1 MPFFMQCP
9 FCQQKFNLPYTVVV
23 IGCPI
28 CGKTFLVD
36 HLSEGF
42 SWESP
47 DAPAVSGPND
57 KPVLQASPPKL
68 LESMPFVGKTS
79 DPPVTADVKPAS
91 KTASVPELP
100 GPVPF
105 PAEVSERLVAQ
116 DGGKPAYDTASAPEF
131 SEPMPIFAEALDP
144 PLSEDEVNAACKIAS
159 VPELPEP
166 IPIVK
171 EDRDPPAVEE
181 VGRAS
186 KTASTPEFMKP
197 IPIFAKTSDS
207 PVFDMDKTKPAP
219 KTVPP
224 SALPQSPSIDDAE
237 EFTLQDWVSPWGLA
251 AFVLAVSGLLLA
263 SVVGVRILTI
273 TFSAF
278 GLVAAGLGLWT
289 SNEDQ
294 TRGRLSLALTGA
306 MNGVLLLLVLFVPG
320 VINSRW
326 AIDFS
331 VPASDPNKLV
341 LVPRDE
347 PRHEGRPVS
356 EEEWVDAA
364 KEAIRQDEVF
374 IRVESA
380 KVERLAEKGDGKYL
394 LVHLRLGHSGY
405 GKSITV
411 EGFSREKNPPV
422 LTDDSGRQVAFVE
435 QRLRKNLR
443 GRGPLVFEISG
454 PQARELTATGYLD
467 VLLVFEAPAAKVAGL
482 NLEVPASAWGRMG
495 LCKFRCPGLF
505 DARVDFK
512 KGKP

>member
-9 FCQQKFNLPYTVVV
+9 FCQQRFNLPYTVVV

-237 EFTLQDWVSPWGLA
+237 EFTLQD
-251 AFVLAVSGLLLA
+251 
-263 SVVGVRILTI
+263 
-273 TFSAF
+273 
-278 GLVAAGLGLWT
+278 
-289 SNEDQ
+289 
-294 TRGRLSLALTGA
+294 
-306 MNGVLLLLVLFVPG
+306 
-320 VINSRW
+320 
-326 AIDFS
+326 
-331 VPASDPNKLV
+331 
-341 LVPRDE
+341 
-347 PRHEGRPVS
+347 
-356 EEEWVDAA
+356 
-364 KEAIRQDEVF
+364 
-374 IRVESA
+374 
-380 KVERLAEKGDGKYL
+380 
-394 LVHLRLGHSGY
+394 
-405 GKSITV
+405 
-411 EGFSREKNPPV
+411 
-422 LTDDSGRQVAFVE
+422 
-435 QRLRKNLR
+435 
-443 GRGPLVFEISG
+443 
-454 PQARELTATGYLD
+454 
-467 VLLVFEAPAAKVAGL
+467 
-482 NLEVPASAWGRMG
+482 
-495 LCKFRCPGLF
+495 
-505 DARVDFK
+505 
-512 KGKP
+512 